1 MHNSKKILFVI
12 TKAGWGGAQRYVR
25 DMAKA
30 MRDQGYQVKVAAGAA
45 GILAERLADESLP
58 FREIYGMDRDMRL
71 LSADVPAFFSLLRTI
86 REEKP
91 NILHLNSSK
100 AGGMGAVLGRLLSVP
115 LIVFTAHGWPTR
127 ERRFFL
133 SRFLIVF
140 FSWLTAV
147 FAHKVI
153 CVSEADFRE
162 ASHWPFLKKKLV
174 MIHNGISVFEQLP
187 RETAQG
193 ELGIE
198 HPEAWQLG
206 TNAEL
211 NFNKNLSSAIKAVS
225 LYNQKHEKKIEYTIV
240 GSGLEKKELE
250 RLIEKE
256 GVSAYVHLAG
266 FHNNAATLLSAFD
279 AFILP
284 SHKEGLPLALLEA
297 GLAGLPSIATKT
309 GGIPEIIED
318 GETGLLVAHPE
329 PAAIEAALTKLFAD
343 YSPELGIRL
352 KEKILRNFSL
362 EEAVEETIRVYETK
376 IS

>member
-25 DMAKA
+25 DMSSA
-30 MRDQGYQVKVAAGAA
+30 MRDKGYEVKVAAGAA
-45 GILAERLADESLP
+45 GILAERLRDESLP
-58 FREIYGMDRDMRL
+58 FREIYGMNRDMHL

-91 NILHLNSSK
+91 DILHLNSSK

-133 SRFLIVF
+133 SRLLIVF

-147 FAHKVI
+147 LAHRVI

-162 ASHWPFLKKKLV
+162 ASRWPFLKKKLL
-174 MIHNGISVFEQLP
+174 MIHNGISAFEQLS
-187 RETAQG
+187 REAAQR

-198 HPEAWQLG
+198 HSEAWQLG

-211 NFNKNLSSAIKAVS
+211 NFNKNLSAAIKAVS

-240 GSGLEKKELE
+240 GSGLENKKLE

-256 GVSAYVHLAG
+256 RLSDYVRLAG
-266 FHNNAATLLSAFD
+266 FRTNATTLLSAFD

-318 GETGLLVAHPE
+318 GKTGLLLATPDPKTILE
-329 PAAIEAALTKLFAD
+329 TLEKLFKN
-343 YSPELGIRL
+343 YSLEMGARL
-352 KEKILRNFSL
+352 KEKILQEFSL
-362 EEAVEETIRVYETK
+362 KEAVEKTAEVYEQK
-376 IS
+376 VS